1 MANKLNLISYDGEHN
16 FNLTDPK
23 GLISDEEQEII
34 NKEAHPLVYGDILIE
49 FLKTLTDK
57 KNSKKTLSE
66 AFDRGELREAYY
78 WLNIDKY
85 ERKEINKFLTLYA
98 KGDERWQEAFDEVIY
113 L

>member
-1 MANKLNLISYDGEHN
+1 MKNAGGPYRFSELKDYWAIKAD
-16 FNLTDPK
+16 
-23 GLISDEEQEII
+23 
-34 NKEAHPLVYGDILIE
+34 DILIE